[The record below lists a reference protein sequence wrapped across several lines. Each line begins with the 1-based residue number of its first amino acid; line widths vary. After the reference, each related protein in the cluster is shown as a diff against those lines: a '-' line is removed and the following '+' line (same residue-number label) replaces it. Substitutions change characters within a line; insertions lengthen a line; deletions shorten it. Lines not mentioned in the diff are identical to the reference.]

1 MHTQGSKKLFP
12 ASPRLNILYHFI
24 LWVLILIAFVLFES
38 TSNGLWFNL
47 SNSVIVVFF
56 FIVIVYFN
64 LYFLIPKFLDRKN
77 FLLYGLLLVLSA
89 LTLAPIRT
97 FIMQWKLDVSMQPVN
112 IGETFLALFIFGGFS
127 TIVNIVMDWNK
138 HQRERVV
145 LETKN
150 LQTELKSLRN
160 QINPHFLFNTLNNI
174 YALSL
179 KKSDRTPD
187 MIIKLSEMM
196 RYMLYECNE
205 RFVPLENEISYLK
218 NYLDLE
224 HLRQGE
230 NFSINFDIDGEILD
244 QKIAPMLIIPFVENC
259 FKHGVNRQLE
269 DGYVDIQFKIDS
281 FQIRTIIKNSKPPD
295 QPTSDHRISGGI
307 GLLNV
312 KKRLDLLYKGL
323 YILDIQDEPES
334 FFVDLTLKNN

>member
-1 MHTQGSKKLFP
+1 ML
-12 ASPRLNILYHFI
+12 
-24 LWVLILIAFVLFES
+24 
-38 TSNGLWFNL
+38 
-47 SNSVIVVFF
+47 
-56 FIVIVYFN
+56 IVYFN
-64 LYFLIPKFLDRKN
+64 LYYLIPNFLNKKN

-89 LTLAPIRT
+89 LMLSPIETL
-97 FIMQWKLDVSMQPVN
+97 IMQWKLDVTMQTVN
-112 IGETFLALFIFGGFS
+112 IGEAFLSLFIFGGIS
-127 TIVNIVMDWNK
+127 TIVTIVTDWNR
-138 HQRERVV
+138 HQREKSA
-145 LETKN
+145 LEKKN

-205 RFVPLENEISYLK
+205 RYVPLENEISYLK

-230 NFSINFDIDGEILD
+230 NFSINFEIEGEVLD

-269 DGYVDIQFKIDS
+269 DGYVDIQFKISDS
-281 FQIRTIIKNSKPPD
+281 QIRTIIKNSKPSD
-295 QPTSDHRISGGI
+295 QPTSNHRTSGGI

-312 KKRLDLLYKGL
+312 KKRLDLLYKGR

-334 FFVDLTLKNN
+334 FFIDLTLKNK

>member
-1 MHTQGSKKLFP
+1 
-12 ASPRLNILYHFI
+12 
-24 LWVLILIAFVLFES
+24 
-38 TSNGLWFNL
+38 
-47 SNSVIVVFF
+47 
-56 FIVIVYFN
+56 
-64 LYFLIPKFLDRKN
+64 
-77 FLLYGLLLVLSA
+77 
-89 LTLAPIRT
+89 
-97 FIMQWKLDVSMQPVN
+97 MQWKLETTLYTVN
-112 IGETFLALFIFGGFS
+112 IGETFLAFFIFAGFS
-127 TIVNIVMDWNK
+127 TIITIVIDWNRQ
-138 HQRERVV
+138 QREKTV

-230 NFSINFDIDGEILD
+230 NFSINFDIEGEILD

-269 DGYVDIQFKIDS
+269 DGYVDIQFKIETS
-281 FQIRTIIKNSKPPD
+281 QIRTIIKNSKPPD
-295 QPTSDHRISGGI
+295 QPSSDHRVSGGI

-312 KKRLDLLYKGL
+312 KKRLDLLYKGK
-323 YILDIQDEPES
+323 YTLDIKDEPES